1 MGKNAYRRKAC
12 SRSASTANHFCCTI
26 IPVMSTINF
35 SSYTTHHYFPHNRAR
50 TATPSRTMAVES
62 RAHLHKDIPKNWDQL
77 KNNIWLSDAGAYP
90 VLVVLTFAC
99 GMCGGYMAYTGMKNQ
114 DVRWSFSKRQQL
126 IRTWE

>member
-1 MGKNAYRRKAC
+1 MHTERRLFQVPRQLPINCVAAINLMSC
-12 SRSASTANHFCCTI
+12 QLLLFPLTQLTI
-26 IPVMSTINF
+26 S
-35 SSYTTHHYFPHNRAR
+35 HFPHNRAR

-99 GMCGGYMAYTGMKNQ
+99 GMCGSYMAYTGMKNQ